1 MTNSRV
7 ASRYAQSLIELAQE
21 RNQLEE
27 IKADVDTLLAM
38 GKNREFA
45 LLLRS
50 PVVPPSK
57 KQAILTQ
64 LLEKAKADKLTRLYV
79 KLLIDKG
86 RETDM
91 LGILREFHE
100 QYKRL
105 KHISTVTLTSAAP
118 LSAATLEII
127 KQQLVSAGMTED
139 SIELHTQIDTSLI
152 GGFILEFDG
161 KVYDASVAHKLKNMQ
176 DELRKPN
183 LYQNQL
189 AS

>member
-7 ASRYAQSLIELAQE
+7 AARYAQSLIELAQE
-21 RNQLEE
+21 RNQLEV

-38 GKNREFA
+38 GRNRDFA
-45 LLLRS
+45 LLLSS

-57 KQAILTQ
+57 KQAVLTQ

-86 RETDM
+86 REVDM
-91 LGILREFHE
+91 LGILKEFNE

-105 KHISTVTLTSAAP
+105 KNISTVQLTSAAP
-118 LSAATLEII
+118 LTAATLEAI
-127 KQQLVSAGMTED
+127 KQQLISSGMTED
-139 SIELHTQIDTSLI
+139 RIELHTKIDPDLI
-152 GGFILEFDG
+152 GGIILEFDG
-161 KVYDASVAHKLKNMQ
+161 KVYDASVAHKLKNMK

-183 LYQNQL
+183 LYQTQL